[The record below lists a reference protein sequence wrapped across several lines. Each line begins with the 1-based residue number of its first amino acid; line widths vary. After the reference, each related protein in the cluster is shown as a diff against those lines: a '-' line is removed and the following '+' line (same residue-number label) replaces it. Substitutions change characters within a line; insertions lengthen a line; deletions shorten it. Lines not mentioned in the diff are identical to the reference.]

1 VTARRDIE
9 VPVLVVG
16 ESILDVVVD
25 GDGNRTPVPGGSPM
39 NVAVGLGRLENEVR
53 LITSLGSDDAGDL
66 IRKHLSASGVALH
79 PNSATTARTSTAT
92 ATIGGD
98 GAADYDFTIDW
109 ALPET
114 HLTASAS
121 IVHTGSIAAI
131 CEPGATGVRRL
142 LTDLRPAALVTFDP
156 NIRPA
161 LAGDHHKRVSDTEDF
176 FALADVVKLSEED
189 AGWLY
194 PSLNS
199 DDVIDH
205 ILSFGPTMVGLTL
218 GAHGAVLATKGHRT
232 IQQAMA
238 PHIVDTVGAGDAF
251 MAGLIHG
258 LADLLATTDAP
269 PTHMRSA
276 RLVDADS
283 LSRIAHLASL
293 CSAVTVQR
301 AGADLPRW
309 LDLAASAS
317 P

>member
-1 VTARRDIE
+1 VTARRDIA

-25 GDGNRTPVPGGSPM
+25 GDGSRKPVPGGSPM
-39 NVAVGLGRLENEVR
+39 NVAVGLGRLGNDVR

-79 PNSATTARTSTAT
+79 PNSPTTARTSTAT

-98 GAADYDFTIDW
+98 GAADYDFAIDW

-131 CEPGATGVRRL
+131 CEPGATRVRRL

-161 LAGDHHKRVSDTEDF
+161 LAGDHQKRVSDIEDF
-176 FALADVVKLSEED
+176 FALADVVKLSDED

-194 PSLNS
+194 PGLNG
-199 DDVIDH
+199 DDVIEH
-205 ILSFGPTMVGLTL
+205 ILSFGPAMVGLTL

-258 LADLLATTDAP
+258 LADSLATTGAP

-276 RLVDADS
+276 CLVGADS

-309 LDLAASAS
+309 SDLAASAS